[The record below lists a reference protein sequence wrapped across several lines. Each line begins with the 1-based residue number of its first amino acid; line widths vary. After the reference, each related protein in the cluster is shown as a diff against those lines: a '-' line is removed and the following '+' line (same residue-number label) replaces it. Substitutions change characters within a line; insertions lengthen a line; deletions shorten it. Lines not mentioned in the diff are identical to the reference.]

1 MSSDEA
7 GREFPWPEQDGPVT
21 DRRSAGW
28 LQGEWPQGAGSDWP
42 ERRTAWPERRV
53 VENRVMGGAGVQR
66 SSDPVQAS
74 PGQPSPGQAGARP
87 GPLKVLRALTAPAHS
102 AQAASILKFHHD
114 RAVRTYPQRVAPEA
128 AQRLLS
134 LTESLARAL
143 GQRVEETLEHT
154 ARVVEL
160 AGHMAQALDF
170 SPDRR
175 EALLWGAR
183 LHDIGKLAVPP
194 EVLNKQGTLNPEE
207 WRAMRGHVDAGKAIV
222 ESLDCL
228 PWVSMCVLTQHHERW
243 NGCGYPLGLAGHN
256 ICLEARV
263 FAFCDVYDAL
273 THARPY
279 KPAWTRARAL
289 AEIRR
294 LTGSVFDP
302 DLLGVFVRVVSE
314 LPEQA

>member
-1 MSSDEA
+1 M
-7 GREFPWPEQDGPVT
+7 
-21 DRRSAGW
+21 
-28 LQGEWPQGAGSDWP
+28 
-42 ERRTAWPERRV
+42 
-53 VENRVMGGAGVQR
+53 
-66 SSDPVQAS
+66 
-74 PGQPSPGQAGARP
+74 RP

-102 AQAASILKFHHD
+102 AQAASILGFQDD
-114 RAVRTYPQRVAPEA
+114 RAARTYPSRVAPEA

-134 LTESLARAL
+134 LTETLARVL

-160 AGHMAQALDF
+160 AGRMAQALEL

-175 EALLWGAR
+175 EALIWGAR

-194 EVLNKQGTLNPEE
+194 EVLNKQGKLDREE
-207 WRAMRGHVDAGKAIV
+207 WRAMRGHVAAGKAIA

-228 PWVSMCVLTQHHERW
+228 PWVSMCVVAQHHERW
-243 NGCGYPLGLAGHN
+243 NGCGYPLGLAGDS

-273 THARPY
+273 THARAY

-289 AEIRR
+289 GEIRR

-302 DLLGVFVRVVSE
+302 SLLGVFVQVVSE
-314 LPEQA
+314 LPEEF